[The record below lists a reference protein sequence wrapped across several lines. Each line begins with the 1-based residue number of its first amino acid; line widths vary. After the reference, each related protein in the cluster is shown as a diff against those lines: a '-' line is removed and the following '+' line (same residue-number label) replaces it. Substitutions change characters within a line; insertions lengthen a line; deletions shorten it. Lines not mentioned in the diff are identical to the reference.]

1 MLHQDHPADE
11 PTIGFDRRRFV
22 VLTTAALAAEWLAD
36 VPILDSRDLGSP
48 PAGPALV
55 PGYLRGSDTLV
66 RDDALHSVFLQTG
79 QAWVDDV
86 RRGIDEELPLEL
98 VSSLHLDNVAP
109 LQGPSAVVEVHGL
122 LPPDPVR
129 SDHAIR
135 SIDLLVEIASDAQP
149 LPTPFTA
156 WTYERQPV
164 EQLAGPTRFTIPV
177 GADVT
182 VRLAVRL
189 HRVQSTPDGNPR
201 ARSRRTDV
209 DERPSVFIVDLPA
222 EDRWGL
228 PRLREGVYAIPLSLE
243 AQKSLPLP
251 ANRDWLV
258 PLDLQ
263 FLVFSVRSIET

>member
-1 MLHQDHPADE
+1 MLQNSHPADE
-11 PTIGFDRRRFV
+11 PPHGFNRRRFV
-22 VLTTAALAAEWLAD
+22 VLTTAALAAEWLVQA
-36 VPILDSRDLGSP
+36 PELDSRDLGSP
-48 PAGPALV
+48 PSGPALV
-55 PGYLRGSDTLV
+55 PGYLRGSDKLV
-66 RDDALHSVFLQTG
+66 RDDELHSVFLQTG
-79 QAWVDDV
+79 QAWVDGV
-86 RRGIDEELPLEL
+86 RLGIDEELPLEL
-98 VSSLHLDNVAP
+98 VSSLHLDGAGP
-109 LQGPSAVVEVHGL
+109 LEGPTAEIEVHGL

-129 SDHAIR
+129 RDHAIR
-135 SIDLLVEIASDAQP
+135 SIDLLVEIASDDQP

-182 VRLAVRL
+182 VRLAIRL
-189 HRVQSTPDGNPR
+189 HRVQSTLDSNPR
-201 ARSRRTDV
+201 ARSRRID
-209 DERPSVFIVDLPA
+209 DSGRPSVFIVDLPV

-263 FLVFSVRSIET
+263 FLVFAVRPAEL